1 MSIYQRTINPVKRCY
16 NFVIIPIIILYLF
29 DITAVIIRRNMIKK
43 ILVPLDG
50 SKLAE
55 NVLPYVEELALKL
68 NAEAVFISITNRMQG
83 YWPFEDASQPD
94 EVRLMP
100 QGTCTMEE
108 LAAKYLDYA
117 VIGLAGKGI
126 KITKEVI
133 CGKTSQEIVFYA
145 NDNHCDLIII
155 SNHGRG
161 GLSGFTHGN
170 IAAKILKTATVPV
183 MVVRSAKLK

>member
-1 MSIYQRTINPVKRCY
+1 
-16 NFVIIPIIILYLF
+16 
-29 DITAVIIRRNMIKK
+29 
-43 ILVPLDG
+43 
-50 SKLAE
+50 LAE

>member
-1 MSIYQRTINPVKRCY
+1 MIN
-16 NFVIIPIIILYLF
+16 
-29 DITAVIIRRNMIKK
+29 K

-55 NVLPYVEELALKL
+55 GVLPYVEELALKL
-68 NAEAVFISITNRMQG
+68 NAKVAFISITNRVQG

-94 EVRLMP
+94 EVRLVP

-108 LAAKYLDYA
+108 QAVKYLDYA
-117 VIGLAGKGI
+117 GKGLEGKDI

-133 CGKTSQEIVFYA
+133 CGKTAQEIVFYA

-155 SNHGRG
+155 SSHGRG
-161 GLSGFTHGN
+161 GLSRFTHGN
-170 IAAKILKTATVPV
+170 VAAKILKTATVPV
-183 MVVRSAKLK
+183 MVVRTAAKSK

>member
-1 MSIYQRTINPVKRCY
+1 MIN
-16 NFVIIPIIILYLF
+16 
-29 DITAVIIRRNMIKK
+29 K

-55 NVLPYVEELALKL
+55 NVLPYLEEFAIKL
-68 NAEAVFISITNRMQG
+68 HAEVAVISITNRVQG

-94 EVRLMP
+94 EVKMVP

-108 LAAKYLDYA
+108 MAAKYLDIA
-117 VIGLAGKGI
+117 VKGLEGKGI
-126 KITKEVI
+126 KITKEVV
-133 CGKTSQEIVFYA
+133 CGKPADEIVFYA

-155 SNHGRG
+155 SSHGRG
-161 GLSGFTHGN
+161 GLSRLTHGN

-183 MVVRSAKLK
+183 MVVRAAPKSK

>member
-1 MSIYQRTINPVKRCY
+1 
-16 NFVIIPIIILYLF
+16 
-29 DITAVIIRRNMIKK
+29 MIKK

-68 NAEAVFISITNRMQG
+68 NAEAAFISITNRVQG

-94 EVRLMP
+94 EVKLVP

-108 LAAKYLDYA
+108 HAAKYLDNA
-117 VIGLAGKGI
+117 VKGLEGKSI

-133 CGKTSQEIVFYA
+133 CGKTAQEIVFYA
-145 NDNHCDLIII
+145 NDNHCDLIVI
-155 SNHGRG
+155 SSHGRS
-161 GLSGFTHGN
+161 GLSKFTHGN

-183 MVVRSAKLK
+183 LVVRAAGRAK

>member
-1 MSIYQRTINPVKRCY
+1 
-16 NFVIIPIIILYLF
+16 
-29 DITAVIIRRNMIKK
+29 
-43 ILVPLDG
+43 
-50 SKLAE
+50 
-55 NVLPYVEELALKL
+55 
-68 NAEAVFISITNRMQG
+68 
-83 YWPFEDASQPD
+83 
-94 EVRLMP
+94 
-100 QGTCTMEE
+100 MEE